1 MMILHQV
8 QIFAFCNKS
17 KHNFFLKSGSY
28 YNHGCYHCK
37 WYLVV
42 PQFRNFKFFPFRF
55 FPLGGKAKKVK
66 MQIHWFQNLKV
77 CWWFHEKSKWE
88 QNFWICNT
96 VWASPSKYF
105 PYFVY
110 WSNIV
115 YFLMSP
121 RLPLQSYPWNW
132 NQLVIRFTK

>member
-28 YNHGCYHCK
+28 YNHGCYHYK

-42 PQFRNFKFFPFRF
+42 PQCKYFKFFLFRF
-55 FPLGGKAKKVK
+55 FLWGVKQKKVNGK
-66 MQIHWFQNLKV
+66 CKPSSN
-77 CWWFHEKSKWE
+77 WFHVKSKWVE
-88 QNFWICNT
+88 NFWIFNT